1 MPATDTTLWDYA
13 VSYGGPSL
21 FMTAVFLTV
30 MPLVWFKFAR
40 PRLRRWPS
48 RLAVM
53 LSVWM
58 FAWFIAYGDVLL
70 IAREAK
76 RVCEAEAGLRVY
88 QRANAEGFAGSD
100 DIQFW
105 SSKGFRFV
113 EKERDDGVVYRYA
126 IGMPPQRLGSS
137 AEMISRYKYEYWGLV
152 VSEREGGFIPNKR
165 VIRDLETGQVLG
177 ELVRFSVPYGWIDGY
192 FSAATGAE
200 NLHCEGGAPVHQDE
214 LRNGERA
221 LIMAVLQPIK

>member
-88 QRANAEGFAGSD
+88 RTVEADGFAGSN
-100 DIQFW
+100 DIRKW
-105 SSKGFRFV
+105 AARGFRYV
-113 EKERDDGVVYRYA
+113 EELNEGTNSTLYKLVDGNLSVSISEKA
-126 IGMPPQRLGSS
+126 ISTHEYITVSS
-137 AEMISRYKYEYWGLV
+137 VQPYQIVRRAELVRSIQSRE
-152 VSEREGGFIPNKR
+152 
-165 VIRDLETGQVLG
+165 VLG
-177 ELVRFSVPYGWIDGY
+177 ERVMFAIPVGWLDRMVTDGLG
-192 FSAATGAE
+192 FRRQ
-200 NLHCEGGAPVHQDE
+200 PVWCVDKGVVTSQTSNYLYSE
-214 LRNGERA
+214 VIEKTLK
-221 LIMAVLQPIK
+221 PKP